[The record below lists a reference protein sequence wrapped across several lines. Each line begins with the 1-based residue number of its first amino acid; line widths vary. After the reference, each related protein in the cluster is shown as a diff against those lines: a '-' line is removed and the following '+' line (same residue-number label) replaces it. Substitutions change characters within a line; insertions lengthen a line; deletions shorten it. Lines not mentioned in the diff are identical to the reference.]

1 MAKTAML
8 RHYTIRFAMIPGV
21 YSTSYKM
28 LFKREILIHIKEIKA
43 INVIHLTQ
51 HSMPFTQPSH
61 HGNLRPF
68 FLDLFPV
75 PEACFLG
82 SLDCDDN
89 IDDMKSTFSMT
100 AGLQ

>member
-1 MAKTAML
+1 ML
-8 RHYTIRFAMIPGV
+8 
-21 YSTSYKM
+21 
-28 LFKREILIHIKEIKA
+28 
-43 INVIHLTQ
+43 
-51 HSMPFTQPSH
+51 FTQPSH

>member
-1 MAKTAML
+1 
-8 RHYTIRFAMIPGV
+8 
-21 YSTSYKM
+21 M

-43 INVIHLTQ
+43 KMLLTQ
-51 HSMPFTQPSH
+51 HSMLFTQPSH
-61 HGNLRPF
+61 HGNILRPF

>member
-1 MAKTAML
+1 ML
-8 RHYTIRFAMIPGV
+8 
-21 YSTSYKM
+21 
-28 LFKREILIHIKEIKA
+28 
-43 INVIHLTQ
+43 LTQ
-51 HSMPFTQPSH
+51 HSMLFTQPSH

-89 IDDMKSTFSMT
+89 IDDMKSTFSFFDCWPSMT
-100 AGLQ
+100 VPLSWSLTFATIKVY